1 MPEII
6 NHKPMKFLKLKF
18 LLLLLLSSTLVLA
31 QELPEGVDDLN
42 NSAELK
48 INREKQRLNNLF
60 FDALKARLTGN
71 AEKALS
77 LFSEY
82 VKENPGNDAAWFELS
97 SLYYNRNDIVR
108 SIECGE
114 KAYSMAPANTYYSI
128 ALAQLYISNSQYKE
142 AKEIYESLY
151 KTDPGNQSYALELAN
166 TLLLMD
172 KPADAIKIYDDL
184 ESVTGINEEYSM
196 QKHKIYLALGKDKK
210 ALTEL
215 ENLSAAFPTDTR
227 LLSLLAEFYILQGD
241 EEKGLA
247 TYRKIEEIEPENPY
261 INISLADLYRKKKDF
276 QNATAYLKKGFSN
289 PYLDANT
296 KVQIM
301 MTYYSQTGEYEGM
314 GEDLQKLS
322 EILAEVHPNEP
333 RVLSLRGEML
343 MMDEKWEEA
352 LTTFRKVNELDPG
365 KYQVW
370 ENILRLNA
378 IIGNTEML
386 LNESSQ
392 AIELLPVQP
401 MPYYFNGYAAFL
413 LKNYNQAIKSL
424 TTGVKFVLND
434 NQLASDFYSMA
445 GDAYHAMEKHAES
458 FNAYESA
465 LRFNS
470 ENPVVLNNYAYYLS
484 LLGQDLQKALTMAE
498 KANNLSQDN
507 PTYLDTWA
515 WVLYRKGDY
524 KEALVKIEKALA
536 LDNNPGGVEMEHYGD
551 ILFKLN
557 RLKEAVEWWRKA
569 RDTGEGSDKLELK
582 IKDEKLYE

>member
-1 MPEII
+1 
-6 NHKPMKFLKLKF
+6 MKFLKFNILF
-18 LLLLLLSSTLVLA
+18 LLLLSSTLVMA
-31 QELPEGVDDLN
+31 QELPEGVDDIN
-42 NSAELK
+42 NSAEMK
-48 INREKQRLNNLF
+48 IHREKQRLNNLF
-60 FDALKARLTGN
+60 FDALKARITDSPD
-71 AEKALS
+71 KALT
-77 LFSEY
+77 LFSDY
-82 VKENPGNDAAWFELS
+82 VKEDPGNDAAWFELS
-97 SLYYNRNDIVR
+97 SIYFNRNDIVR

-114 KAYSMAPANTYYSI
+114 KAYRIAPANTYYSI
-128 ALAQLYISNSQYKE
+128 ALAQLYISNSQYNE

-151 KTDPGNQSYALELAN
+151 KINPGNQEYALELAN
-166 TLLLMD
+166 TLLLLD
-172 KPADAIKIYDDL
+172 KPSDAIKIFDDL
-184 ESVTGINEEYSM
+184 ESVTGINEEFSM

-227 LLSLLAEFYILQGD
+227 LLALLAEFYILQGD
-241 EEKGLA
+241 EEKGLL

-261 INISLADLYRKKKDF
+261 INISLADLYRKKNDF
-276 QNATAYLKKGFSN
+276 RSATAYLKKGFSN

-314 GEDLQKLS
+314 GEDIQELS
-322 EILAEVHPNEP
+322 GILAEVHPNEP

-386 LNESSQ
+386 MSESSQ
-392 AIELLPVQP
+392 AMDLFPVQP
-401 MPYYFNGYAAFL
+401 MPYYFNGYAGFL
-413 LKNYNQAIKSL
+413 LKDYDKALKSL

-445 GDAYHAMEKHAES
+445 GDAYHALEKHPES

-465 LRFNS
+465 LKYNS
-470 ENPVVLNNYAYYLS
+470 ENPAVLNNYAYYLS

-498 KANNLSQDN
+498 KANGLSPDN

-524 KEALVKIEKALA
+524 KEALEKIEKALA
-536 LDNNPGGVEMEHYGD
+536 LDNKPGGVEMEHYGD

-557 RLKEAVEWWRKA
+557 RTKEAIEWWRKA
-569 RDTGEGSDKLELK
+569 KDTGEGSDKLELK
-582 IKDEKLYE
+582 IKDGKLYE

>member
-1 MPEII
+1 
-6 NHKPMKFLKLKF
+6 MKFLKLNILF
-18 LLLLLLSSTLVLA
+18 LLLITSALMVA
-31 QELPEGVDDLN
+31 QEQPEGVDDLTG
-42 NSAELK
+42 SAEMK
-48 INREKQRLNNLF
+48 IHREKQRLNNLF
-60 FDALKARLTGN
+60 FDALKARITGN
-71 AEKALS
+71 TEKALL
-77 LFSEY
+77 LFNEY

-97 SLYYNRNDIVR
+97 SIYFSKNDIVR

-114 KAYSMAPANTYYSI
+114 KAYLNDPANIYYSS
-128 ALAQLYISNSQYKE
+128 ALAQLYISNSQYNE
-142 AKEIYESLY
+142 AKEIYQSLY
-151 KTDPGNQSYALELAN
+151 ETNPGNQEYALELAN

-172 KPADAIKIYDDL
+172 KPTEAIKIYDDL
-184 ESVTGINEEYSM
+184 ESVTGINEEFSM

-215 ENLSAAFPTDTR
+215 ENLSAAYPTDTR

-241 EEKGLA
+241 EEKGLS
-247 TYRKIEEIEPENPY
+247 TYRKIESIEPENPY
-261 INISLADLYRKKKDF
+261 INISLADLYRKKGDYR
-276 QNATAYLKKGFSN
+276 NATAYLKKGFSN

-314 GEDLQKLS
+314 NEDVQELS
-322 EILAEVHPNEP
+322 RILAEVHPNEP

-352 LTTFRKVNELDPG
+352 LAIFRKVNELDPG

-386 LNESSQ
+386 LSESSQ
-392 AIELLPVQP
+392 AIELFPVQP
-401 MPYYFNGYAAFL
+401 MPYYFNGYAGFL
-413 LKNYNQAIKSL
+413 LKDYEKALKSL

-445 GDAYHAMEKHAES
+445 GDAWHALEKHTES

-465 LRFNS
+465 LKYNS
-470 ENPVVLNNYAYYLS
+470 ENPSVLNNYAYYLS
-484 LLGQDLQKALTMAE
+484 LLGQDLEKALTMAE

-515 WVLYRKGDY
+515 WVLYKKGDFN
-524 KEALVKIEKALA
+524 EALVKIEKALS
-536 LDNNPGGVEMEHYGD
+536 LDGKPGGVEMEHYGD

-557 RLKEAVEWWRKA
+557 RSKEAMEWWQKA
-569 RDTGEGSDKLELK
+569 LETGEGSDKLELK
-582 IKDEKLYE
+582 IKDGKLYE

>member
-6 NHKPMKFLKLKF
+6 NHKPMKFLKIN
-18 LLLLLLSSTLVLA
+18 LLYLLILSSTLVMA
-31 QELPEGVDDLN
+31 QELPEGVDDLT
-42 NSAELK
+42 SSTEMK
-48 INREKQRLNNLF
+48 IHREKQRLNNLF

-71 AEKALS
+71 PEKALS
-77 LFSEY
+77 FFGEY

-97 SLYYNRNDIVR
+97 SLYFSKNELTR

-114 KAYSMAPANTYYSI
+114 KAYLLDPVNTYYSN
-128 ALAQLYISNSQYKE
+128 ALAQLYISNSQYNE
-142 AKEIYESLY
+142 AQVIYETLY
-151 KTDPGNQSYALELAN
+151 KTNPGNHEYALELAN

-210 ALTEL
+210 ALAEL

-241 EEKGLA
+241 EEKGLV

-261 INISLADLYRKKKDF
+261 INISLADLYRKKNDF
-276 QNATAYLKKGFSN
+276 MNATSYLKKGFSN

-301 MTYYSQTGEYEGM
+301 MTYYSQTGEYDGM
-314 GEDLQKLS
+314 GEDIQELS
-322 EILAEVHPNEP
+322 GILAEVHPNEP

-386 LNESSQ
+386 LSESKQ
-392 AIELLPVQP
+392 AMDLFPVQP

-413 LKNYNQAIKSL
+413 LKDYNQAIKSL
-424 TTGVKFVLND
+424 TTGVKFVFD
-434 NQLASDFYSMA
+434 DGQLASDFYSMT
-445 GDAYHAMEKHAES
+445 GDAYHAMEKHTES

-470 ENPVVLNNYAYYLS
+470 ENPAVLNNYAYYLS
-484 LLGQDLQKALTMAE
+484 LLGQDLEKALSMAE
-498 KANNLSQDN
+498 KANSLSPDN

-515 WVLYRKGDY
+515 WILYRRGDY
-524 KEALVKIEKALA
+524 KEALIKIEKALS
-536 LDNNPGGVEMEHYGD
+536 LDGKPGGVEMEHYGD

-557 RLKEAVEWWRKA
+557 RLKEATEWWRKA
-569 RDTGEGSDKLELK
+569 RETGEGSEKLELK